1 MLKIVL
7 EFLFTQ
13 MTQTYKQSCNRH
25 NIFMIISVKYTTWRG
40 YNKFKDTIFD
50 ALKPFE
56 FSKVRLGSKLFDSI
70 TVEGKR

>member
-1 MLKIVL
+1 
-7 EFLFTQ
+7 
-13 MTQTYKQSCNRH
+13 
-25 NIFMIISVKYTTWRG
+25 MIISVKYTTWRG

-70 TVEGKR
+70 TVEGKS